1 MAWSTKRT
9 SVSSDQSKPPSAS
22 QSRTSAASI
31 NPRQAKTWPGLVRST
46 GIAASVVLARGLLVG
61 GAQKRLPP
69 GETPR
74 PPAPL
79 KPRKAQ
85 RDIAG
90 PRFERGGRRVL
101 ATARVDYRPRLPVM
115 SGNEMQDEL
124 APLLRQRLKSG
135 MPLRDREGSKLMP
148 IAIQDRLIDRAARLG
163 QGTGEA
169 KFPCVAFCFESA
181 LPARRFLAFVMQE
194 RGNRQCVGGMS
205 AKADPFGDEPRLPLS
220 PALMLGKLLRS

>member
-1 MAWSTKRT
+1 MPQP
-9 SVSSDQSKPPSAS
+9 SSFLPVLRAH
-22 QSRTSAASI
+22 
-31 NPRQAKTWPGLVRST
+31 
-46 GIAASVVLARGLLVG
+46 IAASVVLARGLLVG

-163 QGTGEA
+163 QGPERPNFLA
-169 KFPCVAFCFESA
+169 SRSA
-181 LPARRFLAFVMQE
+181 LKARCQRGAFLPSSCRNAATANVSAACPQRPILSAMSRAF
-194 RGNRQCVGGMS
+194 RS
-205 AKADPFGDEPRLPLS
+205 AQL
-220 PALMLGKLLRS
+220 